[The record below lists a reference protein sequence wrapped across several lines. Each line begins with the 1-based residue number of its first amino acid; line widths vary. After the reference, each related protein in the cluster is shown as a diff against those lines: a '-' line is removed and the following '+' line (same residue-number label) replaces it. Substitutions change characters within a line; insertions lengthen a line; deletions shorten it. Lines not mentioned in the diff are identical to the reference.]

1 MTEGRGGA
9 SIRTLATGVPG
20 LDDVLGGGFPEFSF
34 NLVVGGPGSGK
45 TTLVHQIMFANAT
58 PERPSLYFTIL
69 GEPPL
74 KMLRY
79 QQLYSFFDAAKVN
92 GVIRFVSLGEAVMQ
106 QGLASVLDSIVR
118 QVEAASPGLVIVDS
132 FRSVMRAID
141 GIGRGELEIQDFVQR
156 LALHL
161 TAWEATTFLVG
172 EFTEPQNQDH
182 PVYTIADSL
191 LALSQRVERNSI
203 VRKLQVV
210 KLRGQSQLP
219 GLHTFRITGDG
230 LKVFPRIPKPEEEDP
245 AHRNA
250 SQLST
255 AVQERLLTGV
265 AGVDEMLHGGIPK
278 GYSLLIAGPSGSGK
292 TVLGAQFVAEGI
304 KRGEPGVIAIFE
316 KRPAGYLKTTSL
328 GRALDQMIRDGRLAV
343 VYLRP
348 LDLSV
353 DEALYELRAA
363 ITRTRATRVVID
375 SLSGFEMAVSP
386 GFREDFRE
394 SLYRL
399 VGVLTGLGVTVVMT
413 LEIEDSYGE
422 LRLGPRENA
431 FLADAII
438 LQRYVELQG
447 QLKRIMTVVKVR
459 GSEHSKDI
467 RLYEITSEGLVLDG
481 TAAGYHGLLTGNPDQ
496 TGIEPLARGGASRP
510 RKSGPES

>member
-1 MTEGRGGA
+1 M
-9 SIRTLATGVPG
+9 
-20 LDDVLGGGFPEFSF
+20 
-34 NLVVGGPGSGK
+34 
-45 TTLVHQIMFANAT
+45 MFANAT
-58 PERPSLYFTIL
+58 AERPGLYFTIL

-79 QQLYSFFDAAKVN
+79 QQLYSFFDPAKVN
-92 GVIRFVSLGEAVMQ
+92 GTIRFVSLGEAVMQ
-106 QGLASVLDSIVR
+106 QGLSSVLDGIVR
-118 QVEAASPGLVIVDS
+118 QVEAATPGIVVVDS
-132 FRSVMRAID
+132 FRSVMRTIH
-141 GIGRGELEIQDFVQR
+141 GTERGELEMQDFVQR
-156 LALHL
+156 LAHHL
-161 TAWEATTFLVG
+161 TAWEATTFLIG

-182 PVYTIADSL
+182 PVFTIADGL
-191 LALSQRVERNSI
+191 LALSQRAERNSI

-210 KLRGQSQLP
+210 KLRGQSELP
-219 GLHTFRITGDG
+219 GLHTFRITADG
-230 LKVFPRIPKPEEEDP
+230 LKVFPRLPKPEEDEA
-245 AHRNA
+245 AHQNA
-250 SQLST
+250 SQSASAARKRLST
-255 AVQERLLTGV
+255 GV
-265 AGVDEMLHGGIPK
+265 PGVDEMLHGGIPQ
-278 GYSLLIAGPSGSGK
+278 GYSVLIAGPSGSGK
-292 TVLGAQFVAEGI
+292 TVLAAQFITEGI

-328 GRALDQMIRDGRLAV
+328 GRDLEQMIRDGQLAV

-353 DEALYELRAA
+353 DETLYELRAA
-363 ITRTRATRVVID
+363 IMRTKATRVVID

-413 LEIEDSYGE
+413 LEIEDAYGE

-438 LQRYVELQG
+438 LQRYVEIRG

-459 GSEHSKDI
+459 GSEHSKDF
-467 RLYEITSEGLVLDG
+467 RFYEITSKGLVLDE
-481 TAAGYHGLLTGNPDQ
+481 TAPGYHGLLTGNPDRSSN
-496 TGIEPLARGGASRP
+496 EPRGRGRASRP
-510 RKSGPES
+510 TKPQARRKR